1 MFLSRTN
8 IALFVASVV
17 ASAASVTSAEYL
29 RDHDDH
35 RHEKKA
41 VFSKEKGFKCHG
53 GGTRSEFGKECE
65 GGMKMEFEIS
75 TKPMDVVWNVVEEV
89 HTQLD
94 ENFIPDAEFLMPS
107 DDVLDDWMAASSS
120 EGLEEGKSMTMEFG
134 GTAKVEWG
142 CKVTYSRKE
151 GKFSK
156 SAACGF
162 KGSSK
167 SGKKDPEQEDEL
179 AENVMF
185 M

>member
-1 MFLSRTN
+1 MN
-8 IALFVASVV
+8 IALLVASVL

-35 RHEKKA
+35 SRHEKKA

-53 GGTRSEFGKECE
+53 GGTRSEFEKEC
-65 GGMKMEFEIS
+65 GGRMKMEFEIS

-89 HTQLD
+89 HTQLN
-94 ENFIPDAEFLMPS
+94 ENFIPDVEFLMPS
-107 DDVLDDWMAASSS
+107 DDVLDDWMAASS
-120 EGLEEGKSMTMEFG
+120 EGLEEGKSMTMDFG
-134 GTAKVEWG
+134 GTANLEWG
-142 CKVTYSRKE
+142 CNVTYAYKH
-151 GKFSK
+151 GKLSK

-179 AENVMF
+179 AESTMF
-185 M
+185 T